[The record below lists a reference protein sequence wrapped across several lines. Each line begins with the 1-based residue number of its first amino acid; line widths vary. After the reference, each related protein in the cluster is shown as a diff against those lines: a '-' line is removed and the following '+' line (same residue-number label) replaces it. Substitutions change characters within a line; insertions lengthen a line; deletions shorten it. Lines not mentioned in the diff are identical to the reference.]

1 MIRNR
6 PWSLAPWLLCMV
18 ASGRELSVQGSCQ
31 QLLDP
36 NEATV
41 HATPHITNLI
51 RNGTPSLPP
60 DIIPRLPELG
70 LGITGE
76 RVIALRPIDL
86 DRTLETENFLI
97 HYTSDQSDHD
107 AVSPDDYDG
116 NTVPDYVDRM
126 ATEFE
131 IVWDFFL
138 DSLGFDPPPDDGTE
152 GGSGKYDIYLEN
164 LPSQY
169 FAITYTSSAETGSSS
184 SCASYIKMR
193 NNYDASG
200 FQGHTELENIQVTA
214 VHEFF
219 HSIQFAYNCYERFWT
234 MEAAAVWSEDELY
247 DDINDLYRYMPSWFE
262 YPNRPIDT
270 ETTHMYGS
278 FILYQYIDEHLGGPD
293 MVRAIWEGSRSMA
306 SPVHNISFRSMDSA
320 LVSVG
325 SSFKDALNRMRIA
338 NRILSSHPNAE
349 PYTYAEAE
357 HYPVSAPPVRDILL
371 FERGQP
377 LDKVERTLVLYASH
391 YYTIDTSDPVR
402 VSILDQD
409 GPQTDL
415 FMAAVFKHSGSTD
428 WTIRTGHEINLD
440 PDFGWDWLSLV
451 ISAQDDSGTDW
462 DYELRL
468 IDGESDDLIVG
479 NLFPNP
485 VTTDDPVQVRIFVVA
500 PQTVYA
506 RIYNVLGQRV
516 WSWEHE
522 VSEPDDLT
530 LYWYGRNS
538 QRKAVSSGTYLM
550 EIYGENR
557 RFSRRL
563 TLLRPSD

>member
-1 MIRNR
+1 
-6 PWSLAPWLLCMV
+6 MV

-70 LGITGE
+70 LGVTGE
-76 RVIALRPIDL
+76 RVIALRPTDL

-97 HYTSDQSDHD
+97 HYTLDQSDNA

-152 GGSGKYDIYLEN
+152 GGAGKYDIYLEN

-357 HYPVSAPPVRDILL
+357 HYPVSAPPVRDILF

-402 VSILDQD
+402 VSILDRD

-479 NLFPNP
+479 DLFPNP
-485 VTTDDPVQVRIFVVA
+485 VTTDAPVQVRIFVVA

>member
-1 MIRNR
+1 
-6 PWSLAPWLLCMV
+6 
-18 ASGRELSVQGSCQ
+18 
-31 QLLDP
+31 
-36 NEATV
+36 
-41 HATPHITNLI
+41 
-51 RNGTPSLPP
+51 
-60 DIIPRLPELG
+60 
-70 LGITGE
+70 
-76 RVIALRPIDL
+76 
-86 DRTLETENFLI
+86 
-97 HYTSDQSDHD
+97 
-107 AVSPDDYDG
+107 
-116 NTVPDYVDRM
+116 
-126 ATEFE
+126 
-131 IVWDFFL
+131 
-138 DSLGFDPPPDDGTE
+138 
-152 GGSGKYDIYLEN
+152 
-164 LPSQY
+164 
-169 FAITYTSSAETGSSS
+169 
-184 SCASYIKMR
+184 MR

>member
-1 MIRNR
+1 
-6 PWSLAPWLLCMV
+6 MV

-131 IVWDFFL
+131 IVWEFFL
-138 DSLGFDPPPDDGTE
+138 DSLGCDPPPDDGTE

-278 FILYQYIDEHLGGPD
+278 FILYQYIDEHVGGPD
-293 MVRAIWEGSRSMA
+293 LVRAIWEGSRSMA